1 MRLRMIYIIVL
12 LSLPLVTWARQDSI
26 KQEQKN
32 RHVLSDGSVY
42 IGQMKLRKPSGT
54 GRMEYV
60 NGDVY
65 EGAFEKGLRKGVGIC
80 RYSNGEIY
88 TGYWE
93 DDVRSGEGE
102 LQYTTG
108 DVYK

>member
-42 IGQMKLRKPSGT
+42 IGQMMIWKLST
-54 GRMEYV
+54 H
-60 NGDVY
+60 
-65 EGAFEKGLRKGVGIC
+65 GLIC
-80 RYSNGEIY
+80 IFLKFIQKEVMLMIGLSF
-88 TGYWE
+88 
-93 DDVRSGEGE
+93 
-102 LQYTTG
+102 
-108 DVYK
+108 